1 VGFRGMGTT
10 EKWTNSIS
18 PGEEQ
23 PDVLEARL
31 GRAKLGDAEAFS
43 EIYDRYAARIY
54 SFAFRMVGSR
64 EDAEDITQDTFFLAF
79 RNLKDL
85 REQAHFEPWLYKIAR
100 NEIYK
105 KRRKAKIKSDSL
117 DEWDKGALYVLRSTD
132 PAGDP
137 EGKLLAAELGTR
149 VKAIFDALPMRY
161 KETLVL
167 AVLQGLNYQ
176 KVSRI
181 LGRSL
186 SAVKTD
192 VYRARLLI
200 SEKIG
205 KYSKR

>member
-1 VGFRGMGTT
+1 LQT
-10 EKWTNSIS
+10 
-18 PGEEQ
+18 
-23 PDVLEARL
+23 RL
-31 GRAKLGDAEAFS
+31 GRAKLGDSEAFS
-43 EIYDRYAARIY
+43 EIYDRYAGRIY

-79 RNLKDL
+79 RNLRDL
-85 REQAHFEPWLYKIAR
+85 REHAHFEPWLYKIAR

-105 KRRKAKIKSDSL
+105 KRRKAKVKSDSL
-117 DEWDKGALYVLRSTD
+117 DEWDKGEVNILKSTD
-132 PAGDP
+132 PARNP

-149 VKAIFDALPMRY
+149 VKAIFEALPMRY

-167 AVLQGLNYQ
+167 AVLQGLSYQ

-192 VYRARLLI
+192 VYRARILI
-200 SEKIG
+200 SEKMG
-205 KYSKR
+205 EYSKR